1 MKPIVPSEVPTGTEP
16 SVIAASDSLQAPYVL
31 SDYPVLAAL
40 VRKHSEARR
49 LDGRAI
55 VSIYKTHLDRID
67 ERLLVDHE
75 RQLMHELGVEIEV
88 RTSTELQGRFPYM
101 FRLEGADNRRAYRI
115 FHGWLPPLV
124 DTCRRIDA
132 LLGADRRG
140 FYWTRMSE
148 KYGAPSLTYMLQ
160 GRSRVA
166 LDDDLP
172 SSVTRTVCE
181 SKENHDAVALQINE
195 VIRQVEAKLRST
207 CIVCGATSEI
217 NNDQGPWA
225 SLCAEHRADTFKEGH
240 KDWKGATIWT
250 SARAGEWNE

>member
-1 MKPIVPSEVPTGTEP
+1 MKPLVPSEVPTGTEP

-31 SDYPVLAAL
+31 SDYPVRGALACQ
-40 VRKHSEARR
+40 HTEASR
-49 LDGRAI
+49 LDGKTIA
-55 VSIYKTHLDRID
+55 SIYKPHLDRID
-67 ERLLVDHE
+67 ERSLVNHE
-75 RQLMHELGVEIEV
+75 RQLVHELGVEIEV

-101 FRLEGADNRRAYRI
+101 FPLEGADNRRAYRI

-124 DTCRRIDA
+124 DTCHRIDA
-132 LLGADRRG
+132 LLGADKRG
-140 FYWTRMSE
+140 FHWTRMSE
-148 KYGAPSLTYMLQ
+148 KYGAPSLTYRLQ

-166 LDDDLP
+166 IVDELP
-172 SSVTRTVCE
+172 SSVTRAVCE

-195 VIRQVEAKLRST
+195 VIRQVEAKLRSI
-207 CIVCGATSEI
+207 CIVCGAPSEI

-250 SARAGEWNE
+250 SARQREWND